1 MTGIRPDEGSGEH
14 ETVTETVKSENLINE
29 QENRNDRGKEEQV
42 IIVRRSHGLAS
53 LKLKE
58 LWECRELMYFLAWR
72 DVKLRYKQ
80 TILGASWAI
89 LQPFLAML
97 LFTLIF
103 NKLIGLSS
111 EGIPYPL
118 FSYSGLVIW
127 MFFANSVMQASDSL
141 VNQANTVK
149 KVYFP
154 RMVIPIAAVGCNALD
169 FVLGF
174 LVLIGMMVYYGF
186 SPGLA
191 VLMLPLF
198 LILALITA
206 LGVGLWLSALNVLF
220 RDVRYVVPFMI
231 QMWLFASPIAYSSS
245 FMAERNP
252 IWNYV
257 YGINPMA
264 GIINGFRWSLLG
276 TEVQQPQVILISSLV
291 AVVLLVSGAYFF
303 KRTERVFA
311 DVL

>member
-1 MTGIRPDEGSGEH
+1 M
-14 ETVTETVKSENLINE
+14 KSEDLILK
-29 QENRNDRGKEEQV
+29 QENRNDRSKEEPV

-72 DVKLRYKQ
+72 DIKLKYKQ

-127 MFFANSVMQASDSL
+127 LFFANSVMQASDSL
-141 VNQANTVK
+141 VAQANTVK

-154 RMVIPIAAVGCNALD
+154 RMVIPVAAVGCNAVD
-169 FVLGF
+169 FFLAF
-174 LVLIGMMVYYGF
+174 LVLIGMMVYYGS

-191 VLMLPLF
+191 VLMVPLF
-198 LILALITA
+198 LILALTTV

-220 RDVRYVVPFMI
+220 RDVRHVVPFMI

-245 FMAERNP
+245 FMADKNP
-252 IWNYV
+252 IWGYV
-257 YGINPMA
+257 YGMNPMA
-264 GIINGFRWSLLG
+264 GVVDGFRWALLG
-276 TEVQQPQVILISSLV
+276 TEMQQPQVIIISSLV
-291 AVVLLVSGAYFF
+291 AVALLVSGAYFF